1 MRVDGRLRTLGETA
15 GEWNSTDFAYFCCI
29 MDVTLLSTMISELIT
44 DHDMVGLPGLGTFVA
59 EVVPATFSDKGYTIN
74 PPYRRL
80 SFHPSRSEDTLL
92 IDFYAASNGISK
104 EAAAL
109 YLKQFLAEMK
119 TVLKE
124 RKTIALPGLG
134 RLRATVENNFFFV
147 PDPDLDIYPDGFGL
161 EPLSLKTITEPEP
174 VEIPLVHQS
183 RETVSAAVA
192 DTATA
197 TVAETAPATEIATTT
212 SQGAA
217 PVSEMNSALVS
228 ETETVI
234 TQSLGATPAIATEP
248 AAEQA
253 AASQPQPEPQPKAES
268 QLAVQPYPAA
278 EAASVSVS
286 ALPTEASAVR
296 TGLKSCAPEGV
307 VRTERSEEGVPCAP
321 DGILRTEV
329 PFVRTG
335 AEFSAPGYGEHGN
348 DGGSFVRT
356 GAEFSAHGYGEHGN
370 DGGSF
375 VRTGA
380 EAEAAPESR
389 TSTGAGAEPESGT
402 RTAVDSAMLTAGPEP
417 AAEPELASQ
426 PASAPEPAAE
436 PELQQAPT
444 VSEPQP
450 TAEPP
455 AESAAEPELA
465 SQPASAPEPAA
476 EPELQQ
482 APAVSEPQPTAEP
495 SAEPQPQSVT
505 QSVTEPHLQ
514 PKPQPIAE
522 PQPRH
527 TSQRRF
533 RWWVPVLILLAVA
546 AVALLAFLTVAQVA
560 PDFVD
565 SILYSPEELR
575 IINY

>member
-1 MRVDGRLRTLGETA
+1 
-15 GEWNSTDFAYFCCI
+15 

-174 VEIPLVHQS
+174 VEIPLVPQS

-197 TVAETAPATEIATTT
+197 VVAETAPVTE
-212 SQGAA
+212 
-217 PVSEMNSALVS
+217 
-228 ETETVI
+228 
-234 TQSLGATPAIATEP
+234 ATPAAEIESAT
-248 AAEQA
+248 AATA
-253 AASQPQPEPQPKAES
+253 VLASTAT
-268 QLAVQPYPAA
+268 LT
-278 EAASVSVS
+278 
-286 ALPTEASAVR
+286 LPTEASAVR

-307 VRTERSEEGVPCAP
+307 VRTERSEDGVPCAP
-321 DGILRTEV
+321 DSILRTEV
-329 PFVRTG
+329 PL
-335 AEFSAPGYGEHGN
+335 
-348 DGGSFVRT
+348 
-356 GAEFSAHGYGEHGN
+356 
-370 DGGSF
+370 

-380 EAEAAPESR
+380 EAEAAPESG
-389 TSTGAGAEPESGT
+389 TSTGAEAEPETREDAGAET
-402 RTAVDSAMLTAGPEP
+402 EIRTAADSIVP
-417 AAEPELASQ
+417 AAEPAAATQPQTQ
-426 PASAPEPAAE
+426 PAAEPAAATQPQTQPAVE
-436 PELQQAPT
+436 PELQQA
-444 VSEPQP
+444 Q
-450 TAEPP
+450 
-455 AESAAEPELA
+455 
-465 SQPASAPEPAA
+465 
-476 EPELQQ
+476 
-482 APAVSEPQPTAEP
+482 AVSEPQPTAESSVEP
-495 SAEPQPQSVT
+495 TAEPQPQPVT
-505 QSVTEPHLQ
+505 QSVSEPHLQ
-514 PKPQPIAE
+514 PKPQPTAE

-565 SILYSPEELR
+565 SILYTPEELR

>member
-1 MRVDGRLRTLGETA
+1 
-15 GEWNSTDFAYFCCI
+15 

-174 VEIPLVHQS
+174 VEIPLVPQS

-197 TVAETAPATEIATTT
+197 VVAETAPVTEE
-212 SQGAA
+212 
-217 PVSEMNSALVS
+217 V
-228 ETETVI
+228 
-234 TQSLGATPAIATEP
+234 P
-248 AAEQA
+248 AAETESTIA
-253 AASQPQPEPQPKAES
+253 ATAVLASTATS
-268 QLAVQPYPAA
+268 T
-278 EAASVSVS
+278 
-286 ALPTEASAVR
+286 LPTEASAVR

-307 VRTERSEEGVPCAP
+307 VRTERSEDGVPCAP
-321 DGILRTEV
+321 DSILRTEV
-329 PFVRTG
+329 PL
-335 AEFSAPGYGEHGN
+335 
-348 DGGSFVRT
+348 
-356 GAEFSAHGYGEHGN
+356 
-370 DGGSF
+370 

-380 EAEAAPESR
+380 EAEAAPESG
-389 TSTGAGAEPESGT
+389 TSTGAEAEPETREDAGAET
-402 RTAVDSAMLTAGPEP
+402 EIRTAADSIVP
-417 AAEPELASQ
+417 AAEPAAATQ
-426 PASAPEPAAE
+426 P
-436 PELQQAPT
+436 QT
-444 VSEPQP
+444 QP
-450 TAEPP
+450 V
-455 AESAAEPELA
+455 
-465 SQPASAPEPAA
+465 A

-482 APAVSEPQPTAEP
+482 APAVSEPQPTAESSVEP
-495 SAEPQPQSVT
+495 AAEPQPQPVT
-505 QSVTEPHLQ
+505 QSVSEPHLQ
-514 PKPQPIAE
+514 PKPQPTAE

-533 RWWVPVLILLAVA
+533 RWWVPVLILLAVV

-560 PDFVD
+560 PDFID
-565 SILYSPEELR
+565 SILYTPEELR